1 MSQLV
6 ISDDAKG
13 TDLSPLALAINEV
26 VKLPITIRSLNSPG
40 IRVENGKI
48 IDTNYSGPV
57 LEEVLRTGKPM
68 RTIPSSGA
76 YKGIPVSVAPI
87 KVKGTTIA
95 ALGIVD
101 LAGTID
107 MPDVFGAY
115 ADVVRQVSEER

>member
-1 MSQLV
+1 MSQLL
-6 ISDDAKG
+6 ISDDAKEK
-13 TDLSPLALAINEV
+13 DLSPLALAMNEV
-26 VKLPITIRSLNSPG
+26 IRLPITLRSLNAPG

-48 IDTNYSGPV
+48 LDTNYSGPV
-57 LEEVLRTGKPM
+57 LEEVLRTGKPV
-68 RTIPSSGA
+68 RAIPSSGA

-87 KVKGTTIA
+87 KVEGKTIA

>member
-6 ISDDAKG
+6 ISDNA
-13 TDLSPLALAINEV
+13 TEEDLSPLALAINEV
-26 VKLPITIRSLNSPG
+26 VKLPITLRSLNAPG

-48 IDTNYSGPV
+48 IDTNYSGPI
-57 LEEVLRTGKPM
+57 LEEVLRTGKPV
-68 RTIPSSGA
+68 RTIPNRGA
-76 YKGIPVSVAPI
+76 YKGIPVAVAPI
-87 KVKGTTIA
+87 KVEGKTIA

-115 ADVVRQVSEER
+115 SDVVRQVSEER

>member
-6 ISDDAKG
+6 ISDDAKKE
-13 TDLSPLALAINEV
+13 DLSPLALAINEV
-26 VKLPITIRSLNSPG
+26 VKLPITLRSLNAPG

-48 IDTNYSGPV
+48 IDTNYSGPI
-57 LEEVLRTGKPM
+57 LEEVLKTGKPV
-68 RTIPSSGA
+68 RAIPHSGA

-87 KVKGTTIA
+87 KVEGKTIA

>member
-6 ISDDAKG
+6 ISDDAKEE
-13 TDLSPLALAINEV
+13 DLSPLALAINEV
-26 VKLPITIRSLNSPG
+26 VKLPITIRSLNTPG

-48 IDTNYSGPV
+48 IDTNYSGPI
-57 LEEVLRTGKPM
+57 LEEVLKTGKPV
-68 RTIPSSGA
+68 RAIPHSGA

-87 KVKGTTIA
+87 KVEGKTIA

>member
-13 TDLSPLALAINEV
+13 EDLSPLALALNEV
-26 VKLPITIRSLNSPG
+26 VKLPITLRSLNAPG
-40 IRVENGKI
+40 IRVENGKVM
-48 IDTNYSGPV
+48 DTNYSGPV
-57 LEEVLRTGKPM
+57 LEEVLRTGKSV
-68 RTIPSSGA
+68 RAIPSSGA

-87 KVKGTTIA
+87 KVEGKTIA

-107 MPDVFGAY
+107 MPD
-115 ADVVRQVSEER
+115 

>member
-6 ISDDAKG
+6 ISDDAKE

>member
-1 MSQLV
+1 MSQLL
-6 ISDDAKG
+6 ISDDAKEK
-13 TDLSPLALAINEV
+13 DLSPLALAMNEV
-26 VKLPITIRSLNSPG
+26 IRLPITLRSLNAPG

-48 IDTNYSGPV
+48 LDTNYSGPV
-57 LEEVLRTGKPM
+57 LEEVLRTGKPV
-68 RTIPSSGA
+68 RAIPSSGA

-87 KVKGTTIA
+87 KVEGKTIA

-115 ADVVRQVSEER
+115 ADVLRQVSEER

>member
-6 ISDDAKG
+6 ISDDAKKE
-13 TDLSPLALAINEV
+13 DLSPLALAINEV
-26 VKLPITIRSLNSPG
+26 VKLPITLRSLNVPG

-48 IDTNYSGPV
+48 IDTNYSGPI
-57 LEEVLRTGKPM
+57 LEEVLKTGKSV
-68 RTIPSSGA
+68 RAIPNSGA

-87 KVKGTTIA
+87 KVEGKTIA
-95 ALGIVD
+95 ALGMVD